1 LDAEAVRDNALSAS
15 GLLVEKVGGR
25 SVKPYQPLGIWKAVG
40 YTSSNTANFKQDQG
54 DGLYR
59 RSLYTF
65 WKRTAPPPTLQ
76 MLDAPT
82 RETCTARRSRTNTPL
97 AALALMNDVQFFE
110 AARGLAERVMAE
122 SGPDVRDRVA
132 YAFRLATAREPSDV
146 EAGVLVRQYEDQL
159 AAYRGD
165 VDAAKEVLAVGDS
178 AVVEGLDS
186 AELAAWTLVANVIL
200 NLDET
205 MTKN

>member
-1 LDAEAVRDNALSAS
+1 
-15 GLLVEKVGGR
+15 
-25 SVKPYQPLGIWKAVG
+25 
-40 YTSSNTANFKQDQG
+40 
-54 DGLYR
+54 
-59 RSLYTF
+59 
-65 WKRTAPPPTLQ
+65 

-97 AALALMNDVQFFE
+97 AALALMNDIQFFE
-110 AARGLAERVMAE
+110 AARGLAERVMTE
-122 SGPDVRDRVA
+122 SGPAVKDRAA
-132 YAFRLATAREPSDV
+132 YAFRLATARQPSDV
-146 EAGVLVRQYEDQL
+146 EVDVLVRQYEAQL

-165 VDAAKEVLAVGDS
+165 AESAEKVLAVGES
-178 AVVEGLDS
+178 PVPEGLDS